1 MEDQEEEVTEEKDV
15 EEEPDSTGRENE
27 EMKEAE
33 EEVANLHCGGHRGA
47 RDCSFKMED
56 KVPKK
61 MEEEGDDEDEEQKRR
76 YQSFKRKGERK
87 HWRSFE

>member
-1 MEDQEEEVTEEKDV
+1 
-15 EEEPDSTGRENE
+15 
-27 EMKEAE
+27 
-33 EEVANLHCGGHRGA
+33 
-47 RDCSFKMED
+47 MED

>member
-1 MEDQEEEVTEEKDV
+1 
-15 EEEPDSTGRENE
+15 
-27 EMKEAE
+27 
-33 EEVANLHCGGHRGA
+33 
-47 RDCSFKMED
+47 MED

-87 HWRSFE
+87 HWRSFEWGERKLNFTEVSKEDENDTKGSNIPLI